1 MSFSSARAS
10 KGAQEAAAIKPATT
24 TRRVAA
30 EVRTLRSE
38 VIQIVTG
45 VGDKHWSD
53 TLASEAQDQVRER
66 NDQICVRDTGV
77 RKNTSSCEV
86 FLTNIQVKPCS
97 SI

>member
-30 EVRTLRSE
+30 EMKTIRWE

-45 VGDKHWSD
+45 VGDKHRSRCFLKEPAD
-53 TLASEAQDQVRER
+53 RARER
-66 NDQICVRDTGV
+66 DGQICIRHGRVEIQKGTVRGF
-77 RKNTSSCEV
+77 NH
-86 FLTNIQVKPCS
+86 QVW
-97 SI
+97 